1 MRCTAAAIAALTL
14 TGGISLLAT
23 AAPPAASP
31 NTPRLTS
38 STSPIRFARDIQP
51 ILSDKCYR
59 CHGPDPEARSAGLRL
74 DTPEGLRQAFVPGKP
89 EKSPAFLRISHPS
102 PGLRMPPPSS
112 HLTVSPGQIALI
124 RKWIVQGAPWEQHWA
139 FVKPTRPP
147 LPKVKNA
154 NWGRNAIDAFV
165 LSRLEKAGMTP
176 SPEAPKETLI
186 RRVTFD
192 LTGLPPT
199 PAEVDAFLADRSPNA
214 YEKVVDKLLADPR
227 YGERMTWEWLD
238 VARYADTNGFQ
249 QDGTRTM
256 WPWRDWV
263 LGSFNDNLPY
273 DRFLTEQIAGDL
285 LPNATTDQII
295 ATGFHRNHMLNGEG
309 GRIAEESR
317 AEYVMD
323 RVETFGTAFLG
334 LTISC
339 ARCHDHKYDPLTQ
352 KDYYSLAAY
361 FNSIDESGAVDAF
374 PNANPV
380 LALPTPEQSA
390 KVAALK
396 KPFEEWEAKL
406 RATPENA
413 PERAEIQKQRD
424 ETKKR
429 LDAANAE
436 ILKVMVLR
444 ERAMPRETHIY
455 IRGAYDKP
463 GAKVTHGTPAVLPG
477 LPKDAPANRL
487 ALARWLISPE
497 NPLTAR
503 VAVNRHWQMLF
514 GIGLV
519 KTTEDFGLQGE
530 RPVHAEL
537 LDWLATE
544 YIRLKWDTKALL
556 RLIVTSATYR
566 QSSRMTPAAR
576 ERDPENRLLARGP
589 RFRLPS
595 PMLRDQ
601 ALAVSGLL
609 VEKAGGPPVKPYQ
622 PEGVWEDFSY
632 GKITYQQDHGEAL
645 YRRSLYTFWR
655 RSVAPTEFFDT
666 AARRVCTV
674 RVERTN
680 TPLHALTLL
689 NDTTF
694 VEAARVLAE
703 RMLTDAA
710 TFGKTPEE
718 RITAAFRRVTCRRPT
733 AAEAAILAQS
743 YRRAY
748 GLYAGDRAAALKLLS
763 VGEKPRNPGLDVTEH
778 AAYTQVASLVLNL
791 DEALTKE

>member
-14 TGGISLLAT
+14 TGGVSLLAT
-23 AAPPAASP
+23 AAPSAPSP
-31 NTPRLTS
+31 NTQRPASNTS
-38 STSPIRFARDIQP
+38 AIRFARDIQP
-51 ILSDKCYR
+51 LLSDKCFR
-59 CHGPDPEARSAGLRL
+59 CHGPDPKARSAGLRL
-74 DTPEGLRQAFVPGKP
+74 DTPEGLRQAFVGGKP
-89 EKSPAFLRISHPS
+89 DKSPAFLRISHPS

-112 HLTVSPGQIALI
+112 HLTLKPTEIERI
-124 RKWIVQGAPWEQHWA
+124 RQWIVQGAKWEQHWA
-139 FVKPTRPP
+139 FIAPTRPS
-147 LPKVKNA
+147 LPKVKDA
-154 NWGRNAIDAFV
+154 KWGRNAIDAFV
-165 LSRLEKAGMTP
+165 LARLEKDGIKP
-176 SPEAPKETLI
+176 SPEASKETLI

-199 PAEVDAFLADRSPNA
+199 PAEVDAFLADKSPDA
-214 YEKVVDKLLADPR
+214 YEKVVDRLLASPR

-263 LGSFNDNLPY
+263 LRSFNENLPY

-285 LPNATTDQII
+285 LPNATTDQIV
-295 ATGFHRNHMLNGEG
+295 ATGFNRNHMLNGEG

-334 LTISC
+334 LTIGC
-339 ARCHDHKYDPLTQ
+339 ARCHDHKYDPITA

-380 LALPTPEQSA
+380 LPLPTPEQTA

-396 KPFEEWEAKL
+396 KPFDEWEAKL
-406 RATPENA
+406 KATPENA
-413 PERAEIQKQRD
+413 PDRAEVQKQRD
-424 ETKKR
+424 EAKKK
-429 LDAANAE
+429 LDAANGE
-436 ILKVMVLR
+436 IVRVMVLR
-444 ERAMPRETHIY
+444 ERATPRETHVY

-463 GAKVTHGTPAVLPG
+463 GDKVTHATPTVLPG
-477 LPKDAPANRL
+477 LPKDAPTNRL
-487 ALARWLISPE
+487 ALARWLVSPE

-503 VAVNRHWQMLF
+503 VAVNRHWQMLY

-519 KTTEDFGLQGE
+519 KTTEDFGIQGE
-530 RPVHAEL
+530 RPVHVDL

-556 RLIVTSATYR
+556 RLMVTSATYR
-566 QSSRMTPAAR
+566 QSSHMTPATR

-589 RFRLPS
+589 RFRLPA

-601 ALAVSGLL
+601 ALMLSGLL
-609 VEKAGGPPVKPYQ
+609 VEKVGGPPVKPYQ

-632 GKITYQQDHGEAL
+632 GKITYQQDHGDAL

-680 TPLHALTLL
+680 TPLQSLTLL
-689 NDTTF
+689 NDITF

-703 RMLTDAA
+703 KMLTDTA

-718 RITAAFRRVTCRRPT
+718 RIAAAFRRVACRRPS
-733 AAEAAILAQS
+733 AAETAILAQS

-748 GLYAGDRAAALKLLS
+748 GLYAGDRDAALKLVS
-763 VGEKPRNPGLDVTEH
+763 VGERPRNATLDVAEL
-778 AAYTQVASLVLNL
+778 AAYTQVASLILNL